1 MSAAGHFLKGKT
13 MSLWDSVSTSSTTND
28 TIATQ
33 QMDDIE
39 YQIHGHDMQ
48 LVELVLDSQEAAIG
62 EAGSMLYLEDGIV
75 METSVLYP
83 VIAVERRQFSFYI
96 ISIVYGTVC
105 IAWHN
110 CKNAGKRAL
119 AAVGVADAHSH

>member
-1 MSAAGHFLKGKT
+1 MGS
-13 MSLWDSVSTSSTTND
+13 
-28 TIATQ
+28 
-33 QMDDIE
+33 
-39 YQIHGHDMQ
+39 
-48 LVELVLDSQEAAIG
+48 LVLGCSPINHIVSAYRQRNLPI
-62 EAGSMLYLEDGIV
+62 DGIV
-75 METSVLYP
+75 MEASVLYP
-83 VIAVERRQFSFYI
+83 VIAVERRQFPFYI